1 MPRKARIDAPGALHH
16 IIVRGIEKRKI
27 FKDDKDRYQFIK
39 RLGDIL
45 SEAETPIY
53 AWALIPNHVHLL
65 LKTGLT
71 PIATIMRRLLTG
83 YAVYFNRRH
92 RRYGHLFQNRYKSI
106 LCQEEPY
113 FLELVRYIHL
123 NPLRAKL
130 VEDIRA
136 LDKYPYCGHS
146 AVVESIKRD
155 WQQVDYVLGFF
166 GKRKSNAC
174 KAYRHFIKEGA
185 MQGRRPEL
193 VGGGLLR
200 SVGGWTAL
208 SAFRSKEI
216 RVKGDERIL
225 GDSDFV
231 EAVLKEA
238 NEQLERRYRLKA
250 EGFDLDRVA
259 QRVATVMN
267 IPLELVWEKSRRP
280 IVVDARDLLCYWA
293 SKELVMS
300 KTELAK
306 HLNLTQPAISI
317 AVRRGEK
324 IAKENQYHLIVK

>member
-16 IIVRGIEKRKI
+16 IIIRGIAKRKI
-27 FKDDKDRYQFIK
+27 FEDDKDRNQFIK
-39 RLGDIL
+39 RLDDIL
-45 SEAETPIY
+45 TEAQTPIY

-83 YAVYFNRRH
+83 YAGYFNRRH

-113 FLELVRYIHL
+113 FRELVRYIHL

-130 VEDIRA
+130 VKDSKA

-146 AVVESIKRD
+146 AVIGKVKRD

-166 GKRKSNAC
+166 GKRKFEAR
-174 KAYRHFIKEGA
+174 KAYQHFVEQGVD
-185 MQGRRPEL
+185 QGRRPEL
-193 VGGGLLR
+193 IGGGLIR
-200 SVGGWTAL
+200 SVGGWAVL
-208 SAFRSKEI
+208 SALRDEAI

-225 GDSDFV
+225 GDTDFV

-238 NEQLERRYRLKA
+238 DERLQRRYQLKTR
-250 EGFDLDRVA
+250 GFDLDRVA
-259 QRVATVMN
+259 ERVAQVLGM
-267 IPLELVWEKSRRP
+267 PLEIVWERSRRP
-280 IVVDARDLLCYWA
+280 QVAVARSLLCYWA
-293 SKELVMS
+293 S
-300 KTELAK
+300 TELSMSMTDLARR
-306 HLNLTQPAISI
+306 LNLSQPAVSI
-317 AVRRGEK
+317 AARRGEK
-324 IAKENQYHLIVK
+324 IARENQYRLTED

>member
-16 IIVRGIEKRKI
+16 IIIRGIEKRKI
-27 FKDDKDRYQFIK
+27 FEDNKDQNQFIK

-45 SEAETPIY
+45 AEAETPIY
-53 AWALIPNHVHLL
+53 AWALLPNHVHLL

-83 YAVYFNRRH
+83 YAVYFNLRH
-92 RRYGHLFQNRYKSI
+92 RRHGHLFQNRYKSI

-146 AVVESIKRD
+146 AVVEKVKRD
-155 WQQVDYVLGFF
+155 WQHVDYVLGFF
-166 GKRKSNAC
+166 GKRKSDAR
-174 KAYRHFIKEGA
+174 KAYRQFVKKGVLR
-185 MQGRRPEL
+185 GRRPEL
-193 VGGGLLR
+193 TGGGLIR
-200 SVGGWTAL
+200 STGGWAAL
-208 SAFRSKEI
+208 SALRDEAV

-225 GDSDFV
+225 GDTDFV

-238 NEQLERRYRLKA
+238 NEQLERRYRLKSEKFSLERA
-250 EGFDLDRVA
+250 AKRVA
-259 QRVATVMN
+259 AVMD
-267 IPLELVWEKSRRP
+267 IPEELVWEKSRRP
-280 IVVDARDLLCYWA
+280 RVVEARDLLCYWA
-293 SKELVMS
+293 SIELLMS
-300 KTELAK
+300 KTELARRLK
-306 HLNLTQPAISI
+306 LTQPAVSI
-317 AVRRGEK
+317 AVRRGER
-324 IAKENQYHLIVK
+324 IAKENQYKLMDG

>member
-16 IIVRGIEKRKI
+16 IIIRGIEKRKI
-27 FKDDKDRYQFIK
+27 FEDNKDRNQFVK
-39 RLGDIL
+39 RLADIL
-45 SEAETPIY
+45 PETETPIY

-92 RRYGHLFQNRYKSI
+92 RRHGHLFQNRYKSI

-130 VEDIRA
+130 VTDLKT
-136 LDKYPYCGHS
+136 LDKYAYSGHG
-146 AVVESIKRD
+146 AVIGKVKRE

-166 GKRKSNAC
+166 GKRKSEAG
-174 KAYRHFIKEGA
+174 KAYRLFVKKGIL
-185 MQGRRPEL
+185 QGRRPEL
-193 VGGGLLR
+193 TGGGLIR
-200 SVGGWTAL
+200 SVGGWAAL
-208 SAFRSKEI
+208 SALKDEAV

-225 GDSDFV
+225 GDTDFV
-231 EAVLKEA
+231 EAVLEEA
-238 NEQLERRYRLKA
+238 NEQLERRHRLKA
-250 EGFDLDRVA
+250 QGFDLEQVA
-259 QRVATVMN
+259 HRVATVMG
-267 IPLELVWEKSRRP
+267 IPEEHVWEKSRRP
-280 IVVDARDLLCYWA
+280 RVVEARDLMCYWA
-293 SKELVMS
+293 SIELLMS
-300 KTELAK
+300 KTDLSK
-306 HLNLTQPAISI
+306 RLNLTQPAVSI

-324 IAKENQYHLIVK
+324 IAKGNQYKLTDD

>member
-16 IIVRGIEKRKI
+16 IIIRGIEKRKI
-27 FKDDKDRYQFIK
+27 FEDDNDRYQFIK
-39 RLGDIL
+39 RLGHIL
-45 SEAETPIY
+45 TEADTPIY

-83 YAVYFNRRH
+83 YAVYFNRRY

-113 FLELVRYIHL
+113 FRELVRYIHL

-130 VEDIRA
+130 VENIKA
-136 LDKYPYCGHS
+136 LDKYPYSGHS
-146 AVVESIKRD
+146 AVVGGVKRD
-155 WQQVDYVLGFF
+155 WQQVNYMLGFF
-166 GKRKSNAC
+166 GKKKSDAR
-174 KAYRHFIKEGA
+174 KAYRHFVE
-185 MQGRRPEL
+185 QGVKQGHRHEL
-193 VGGGLLR
+193 VGGGLIR
-200 SVGGWTAL
+200 SVGGWAAL
-208 SAFRSKEI
+208 RDIRDEAV

-238 NEQLERRYRLKA
+238 DEQLERRYRLKA
-250 EGFDLDRVA
+250 EGFDLEQVAERVA
-259 QRVATVMN
+259 AVMN
-267 IPLELVWEKSRRP
+267 IPLEIVWEKSRRP
-280 IVVDARDLLCYWA
+280 MVVEARDLLCYWA

-300 KTELAK
+300 KTDLAK
-306 HLNLTQPAISI
+306 RLNLTQPAVSI

-324 IAKENQYHLIVK
+324 IARESQYELKGH

>member
-16 IIVRGIEKRKI
+16 IIIRGIAKRKI
-27 FKDDKDRYQFIK
+27 FEDDKDRNQFIK
-39 RLGDIL
+39 RLDDIL
-45 SEAETPIY
+45 TEAQTPIY

-83 YAVYFNRRH
+83 YAGYFNRRH

-113 FLELVRYIHL
+113 FRELVRYIHL

-130 VEDIRA
+130 VKDSKA

-146 AVVESIKRD
+146 AVIGKVKRD

-166 GKRKSNAC
+166 GKRKFEAR
-174 KAYRHFIKEGA
+174 KAYQHFVEQGVD
-185 MQGRRPEL
+185 QGRRPEL
-193 VGGGLLR
+193 IGGGLIR
-200 SVGGWTAL
+200 SVGGWAVL
-208 SAFRSKEI
+208 SALRDEAI

-225 GDSDFV
+225 GDTDFV

-238 NEQLERRYRLKA
+238 DERLQRRYQLKTR
-250 EGFDLDRVA
+250 GFDLDRVA
-259 QRVATVMN
+259 ERVAQVLGM
-267 IPLELVWEKSRRP
+267 PLEIVLERSRRP
-280 IVVDARDLLCYWA
+280 QVAVARSLLCYWA
-293 SKELVMS
+293 S
-300 KTELAK
+300 TELSMSMTDLARR
-306 HLNLTQPAISI
+306 LNLSQPAVSI

-324 IAKENQYHLIVK
+324 IARENQYRLTED